1 MNPAAT
7 MFPLG
12 RFMEVARRDSPAQS
26 ACGLSVVPT
35 IDSIVAA
42 GFILRPGRP
51 RPRAWTVA
59 PSASLRASSVG
70 VAGRFRLAR
79 NVEKIPGRIRVSN
92 PVSYT
97 HLTLPTKR
105 IV

>member
-51 RPRAWTVA
+51 RPMAWSVA
-59 PSASLRASSVG
+59 PSASLRVRRIGLAWTVALVASALREPS
-70 VAGRFRLAR
+70 
-79 NVEKIPGRIRVSN
+79 
-92 PVSYT
+92 
-97 HLTLPTKR
+97 
-105 IV
+105 